1 MLYDSDQHG
10 QSLNRCG
17 FMIHFS
23 SGPVYFRE
31 EDEVEGA

>member
-10 QSLNRCG
+10 QSLNRCS
-17 FMIHFS
+17 FTMQFS
-23 SGPVYFRE
+23 NSSVYFKE